1 MLNEDVTL
9 NDEQIFSNRLECD
22 KNTLRWVETD
32 LSAGPGPASQLLSV
46 WEANIPIFSHKS
58 DHHRYHTLLP
68 LLVFKLC
75 CVLDPSWQNGPES
88 CCLRLE
94 IRLEIGL
101 WRRSVGVTLGSV
113 MEILTCSQPGSRPR
127 FRAEEGVTSRHRHS
141 NTGLVAAVSY
151 CLQISASI
159 PNLQSPGSATQIYW
173 WGTDMQIANSFLEMS
188 KFCNT
193 LSPIKDRYICKI
205 AFCHDW
211 IAGCLTLKFC
221 KPH

>member
-1 MLNEDVTL
+1 MLYEDVTL

-58 DHHRYHTLLP
+58 DHRSIPSLSRYLNC
-68 LLVFKLC
+68 VVLC
-75 CVLDPSWQNGPES
+75 CWPKLAKWSGELLSAIWDQV
-88 CCLRLE
+88 
-94 IRLEIGL
+94 EIGL

-113 MEILTCSQPGSRPR
+113 MEILTCSQPGSRSR

-159 PNLQSPGSATQIYW
+159 PNLPSPASATKIY
-173 WGTDMQIANSFLEMS
+173 
-188 KFCNT
+188 
-193 LSPIKDRYICKI
+193 
-205 AFCHDW
+205 
-211 IAGCLTLKFC
+211 
-221 KPH
+221 